1 MYTLGVEVPTI
12 REAQKLLEEGY
23 KLFPGQWIRHLTNTG
38 KAAELIAK
46 QCGDLDPEVALVLG
60 MLHDI
65 GYRYGNT
72 GIKHSLLGYN
82 FAMDRGYTKLAQICL
97 THSFDCKDIKK
108 SFANWEVC
116 SSEEYEFI
124 DNYIKNVEY
133 DDYDRL
139 IQLCDSL
146 SLPIGYCLLEKRMID
161 VALRHGVKDGV
172 VDKWKKVFENK
183 EYFEKKMG
191 MSLYDVLP
199 GVVENTFEK

>member
-72 GIKHSLLGYN
+72 GINIVY
-82 FAMDRGYTKLAQICL
+82 LAIILQWIE
-97 THSFDCKDIKK
+97 DIQNLHKY
-108 SFANWEVC
+108 V
-116 SSEEYEFI
+116 
-124 DNYIKNVEY
+124 
-133 DDYDRL
+133 
-139 IQLCDSL
+139 
-146 SLPIGYCLLEKRMID
+146 
-161 VALRHGVKDGV
+161 
-172 VDKWKKVFENK
+172 
-183 EYFEKKMG
+183 
-191 MSLYDVLP
+191 
-199 GVVENTFEK
+199 